1 MRTLESVLNLARS
14 KLGTVES
21 PPNSNNQEFGIW
33 YGFNR
38 QPWCAMFVSWVMA
51 HAGLADQY
59 RFASVAAALSWARQ
73 NGRHTTSFKAGYV
86 ACRLSTAVIGHTGII
101 EAVHSDGTVTTI
113 EGNTSSDDAG
123 DQRDGGIVARR
134 RRPKSFWNNQCI
146 RIVYSEPSTPPPSS
160 PISETEEDMKL
171 WLLRKEDESQVWI
184 TDLLTK
190 RHIKSESELDDL
202 VYLNNTQGGKMLW
215 TPEPG
220 TTTGEGSY
228 RMIRVLGSTNTWLA
242 DIPIRS

>member
-1 MRTLESVLNLARS
+1 MRTLLAVLSLARS

-59 RFASVAAALSWARQ
+59 RFASVAASLRWARQ

-86 ACRLSTAVIGHTGII
+86 ACRLYNSTTGHTGII
-101 EAVHSDGTVTTI
+101 EAVHRDGTVTTI
-113 EGNTSSDDAG
+113 EGNTAGDNLG

-146 RIVYSEPSTPPPSS
+146 RIDYNPPLPAG
-160 PISETEEDMKL
+160 EEDDMKPRIVRAPDGSV
-171 WLLRKEDESQVWI
+171 WAFDGVTLRTANDPVYRSVIRWYSGQGEEWDQWSQEQI
-184 TDLLTK
+184 DAFPK
-190 RHIKSESELDDL
+190 
-202 VYLNNTQGGKMLW
+202 
-215 TPEPG
+215 
-220 TTTGEGSY
+220 
-228 RMIRVLGSTNTWLA
+228 VLAGN
-242 DIPIRS
+242 